1 MATTVI
7 LAPGTTNAYSS
18 DITVGAGTPVTIGAF
33 VEGDA
38 NRSDALDREVS
49 LHIEKETE
57 PGENFV
63 DTGFRLQGFVNEV
76 GSGPNVTLTGAG
88 VYRVRRIASQLGDQS
103 VGVNKD

>member
-7 LAPGTTNAYSS
+7 LTPGTTTAYSS
-18 DITVGAGTPVTIGAF
+18 DITVVAGTPVTIGAF

-38 NRSDALDREVS
+38 NASYALDRDVS
-49 LHIEKETE
+49 LVIEKETE

-63 DTGFRLQGFVNEV
+63 DTGFRLQGFVNDV

-88 VYRVRRIASQLGDQS
+88 IYRVRRIAGQLGGQT